1 MKYNY
6 TLASNYETLPV
17 FKVAFYGI
25 YDASRFEALQ
35 KGGADFS
42 NLIVNLNAKKTNSS
56 DGDYYQI
63 PLELLE
69 RRGLGSLSGD
79 GAVGIVLGKGR
90 KSVSWNKKARPKN
103 VNENDPEEQFKE
115 ILRNPGSIEVD
126 YKDITE
132 GANYLKLDINTMK
145 VDAFKKIDQT
155 YIEGWNSLF
164 FKRIEP
170 GSFRN
175 VRDVKITDAYYIS
188 VSLISQIQWAKI
200 IDFKFE
206 SESEENNKDKDVEK
220 TPVKVSYEDICGKNE
235 KEKYKSPPKS
245 PKKGASFPFLS
256 FLTGKTGGNNKQI
269 GLFFDLPTEA
279 QWEYALFEDKN
290 GDDLY
295 KREYVCEWCYDWYQ
309 KDLGHDL
316 AYNPYGPYKGEGGK
330 RVIRNATERNYRSGS
345 VTNAKSSSN
354 MYGFRLV
361 LTAKDFVTFQIK
373 YTTPYSEST
382 LPTYTTNFYGI
393 GKDGTKILLDE
404 LVGELTESGSMGIVF
419 GSGNH
424 TAKWETRKRYENLD
438 LLVECKDVTNE
449 ATYLVLDIEEK
460 KIRPVKEVNSKVI
473 KSDAA
478 RTNELWFR
486 RIEAGTFMMGTS
498 EKDFQRYEL
507 ICKTNIE
514 NGVERDKNRTILKD
528 LNLCRKL
535 EKQHEVK
542 LTKSFYMA
550 IFPTTQAQWKRVTE
564 DGYNPSKYIGDMRP
578 VEQIA
583 YSSSGKKG
591 KEGKEDYYYDVVNF
605 LKALKQFDG
614 KDLVFDIPTEAEWE
628 YACRAGSR
636 TDLNNGT
643 NLTDLVQDDNLNKLG
658 RYWRNGGGV
667 EVLKPGDYRFS
678 DSESDSEKFNLA
690 GTKTIAGAHK
700 GQFKFYKVSDAHSK
714 VGSYLP
720 NAWGLYDMHGNVFEW
735 CLDWY
740 QEDLGS
746 ATAKDPVGPEKG
758 TYRVLRG
765 GSWNSHAAFY
775 CRSAYRNR
783 HKQGNDPVI
792 SFDYCGFRLVLGGKN
807 LHKITKDY
815 ED

>member
-1 MKYNY
+1 MK
-6 TLASNYETLPV
+6 SSYETLPV
-17 FKVAFYGI
+17 FKVTFYGI
-25 YDASRFEALQ
+25 YNAYNFLKV
-35 KGGADFS
+35 KGIDHS
-42 NLIVNLNAKKTNSS
+42 EIIKNLNGKRVSGS
-56 DGDYYQI
+56 DGDYVQI
-63 PLELLE
+63 PLEYLE
-69 RRGLGSLSGD
+69 RLGLGTLSGD
-79 GAVGIVLGKGR
+79 GAVGIVLGSGNKTI
-90 KSVSWNKKARPKN
+90 SWNKKSKSKN
-103 VNENDPEEQFKE
+103 VNENTPEEIVKE
-115 ILRNPGSIEVD
+115 ILRNPDSIEVD

-145 VDAFKKIDQT
+145 VDAFKKLDQT
-155 YIEGWNSLF
+155 YMEAWNSLF

-200 IDFKFE
+200 TDAKFE
-206 SESEENNKDKDVEK
+206 SESEDKNTEKDRGVERI
-220 TPVKVSYEDICGKNE
+220 PVRVSYEDICGKNE
-235 KEKYKSPPKS
+235 KEKYKSPTKS
-245 PKKGASFPFLS
+245 PKKGSANPFLS
-256 FLTGKTGGNNKQI
+256 FLTGKTGGRQKQI

-279 QWEYALFEDKN
+279 QWEYALFEDK
-290 GDDLY
+290 DDDGLY
-295 KREYVCEWCYDWYQ
+295 KRENLCEWCYDWYQ

-316 AYNPYGPYKGEGGK
+316 AYNPYGPYKGEDGK
-330 RVIRNATERNYRSGS
+330 RVIRNATDRNYRSGS

-354 MYGFRLV
+354 KYGFRLV
-361 LTAKDFVTFQIK
+361 LTAKDFITFSIK
-373 YTTPYSEST
+373 YTTPYSKST
-382 LPTYTTNFYGI
+382 LPTFTTNFYGVGI
-393 GKDGTKILLDE
+393 DGTKLSLDE

-419 GSGNH
+419 GSGTH

-438 LLVECKDVTNE
+438 LLVECKDVTDE
-449 ATYLVLDIEEK
+449 ATYLALDIEEK
-460 KIRPVKEVNSKVI
+460 KIRPVNDVNSKVI
-473 KSDAA
+473 KSDSA

-486 RIEAGTFMMGTS
+486 RIESGTFMMGTS
-498 EKDFQRYEL
+498 EKDFQRYEQ
-507 ICKTNIE
+507 ICRTNIE
-514 NGVERDKNRTILKD
+514 KGIERDKNRTILKD
-528 LNLCRKL
+528 LNICRKL
-535 EKQHEVK
+535 EKQHEVE

-564 DGYNPSKYIGDMRP
+564 DGYNPSKYIGDTRP

-591 KEGKEDYYYDVVNF
+591 EDYNVVNF

-628 YACRAGSR
+628 YACRADSQ

-643 NLTDLVQDDNLNKLG
+643 NLVDLVQDDNLNKLG
-658 RYWRNGGGV
+658 RYWHNGGGI
-667 EVLKPGDYRFS
+667 EVHKPGDYRFS
-678 DSESDSEKFNLA
+678 DSESDSEKINIA
-690 GTKTIAGAHK
+690 GSKTIAGAHK
-700 GQFKFYKVSDAHSK
+700 GLFKFCRVSDSHSK

-740 QEDLGS
+740 QDDLGS
-746 ATAKDPVGPEKG
+746 APVKDPAGPQKG

-792 SFDYCGFRLVLGGKN
+792 SFDYCGFRLVLGGKD
-807 LHKITKDY
+807 LHKKTKDD
-815 ED
+815 EE